1 MKYKELAEK
10 AQKELDMRLEEI
22 EFLKTQLACA
32 QDNLANNMAEHMDS
46 DDARRILRAFSN
58 KVSNREEMV
67 LLVRALA
74 KIPA

>member
-10 AQKELDMRLEEI
+10 AQKELDQRLEEI

-32 QDNLANNMAEHMDS
+32 QDNLANSVVEHMES
-46 DDARRILRAFSN
+46 DDARAILRAFSN
-58 KVSNREEMV
+58 KVTNREEMV